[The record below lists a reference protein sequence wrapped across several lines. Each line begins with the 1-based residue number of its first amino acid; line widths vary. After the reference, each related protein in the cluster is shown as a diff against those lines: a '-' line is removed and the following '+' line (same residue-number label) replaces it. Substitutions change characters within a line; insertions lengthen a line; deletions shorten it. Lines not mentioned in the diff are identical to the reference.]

1 VEGAVFRPCDGWLS
15 SLLPTLGAISMV
27 LTPDSGRGAS
37 ALFRRKEGR
46 PRACAFA
53 RASEAVYIR
62 KAFSR
67 LVGLLLGCW
76 CAGSRLDSSNKTI
89 PADGYLGSRN
99 DEGRSEM

>member
-1 VEGAVFRPCDGWLS
+1 LESSYLHFNEEGWRGRSLVFVTGWLS

-53 RASEAVYIR
+53 RASEAVYISQGVVSSR
-62 KAFSR
+62 RSPIGR
-67 LVGLLLGCW
+67 LVCGV
-76 CAGSRLDSSNKTI
+76 SS
-89 PADGYLGSRN
+89 
-99 DEGRSEM
+99 

>member
-1 VEGAVFRPCDGWLS
+1 
-15 SLLPTLGAISMV
+15 MV
-27 LTPDSGRGAS
+27 LTPDSGGERHR
-37 ALFRRKEGR
+37 ALPTEGGK
-46 PRACAFA
+46 AEGVCAFT

-62 KAFSR
+62 KALSR
-67 LVGLLLGCW
+67 LVGLPLGCW